1 MNACANMAPSMY
13 GATAQTSLI
22 TSGEQVWNVQYKHV
36 EHVCCYSRT
45 LQREEHRGTVLYA
58 EIARMFHVLV
68 PC

>member
-1 MNACANMAPSMY
+1 MAQSMY

-36 EHVCCYSRT
+36 EHGCGYSHT
-45 LQREEHRGTVLYA
+45 LQREEHCGTVVYA
-58 EIARMFHVLV
+58 EIARMYYVPV